1 MSQLESSSNKSTT
14 VRALF
19 AGLQVVSP
27 ALAAQLAAAA
37 MFRTQRGRAEEWERK
52 LIATGVELSVE
63 GPTGRIA
70 ARRWG
75 EVGPLI
81 LLVHGWNGR
90 GSQLGGFVAPLV
102 ATGHQVVAFDAPG
115 HGRSDGLRSS
125 LLEFANAFDA
135 VLDAV
140 RPFFQPLR
148 GVVAHSMGGA
158 AVTYAL
164 SRAQARGRAVSEPGA
179 DEPRLVFI
187 APPVDV
193 RDFVDTVSSQ
203 LGLSPRT
210 QTRLEGLLERRIGQ
224 RLEDLHAV
232 KLAGSMRQPLL
243 IVHDERDRAVP
254 FACGKRLAEAWPGAA
269 LHATRGLG
277 HSRILRNENVI
288 WAATG
293 FLIGSSSYAQRGPR
307 ALS

>member
-1 MSQLESSSNKSTT
+1 MSQLDSADKSTT
-14 VRALF
+14 VRSLL
-19 AGLQVVSP
+19 AGLQLISP

-37 MFRTQRGRAEEWERK
+37 MFRTQRARAASWERE
-52 LIATGVELSVE
+52 LLETGSGLCVE
-63 GPTGRIA
+63 GPSGSIA

-75 EVGPLI
+75 EVGPLVM
-81 LLVHGWNGR
+81 LVHGWNGR
-90 GSQLGGFVAPLV
+90 GSQLGAFVAPLV

-115 HGRSDGLRSS
+115 HGRSDGSRSS

-135 VLDAV
+135 VLDTV

-179 DEPRLVFI
+179 EEPRLVFI
-187 APPVDV
+187 APPTDV
-193 RDFVDTVSSQ
+193 RDFVDTVSGE
-203 LGLSPRT
+203 LGLLPQT
-210 QTRLEGLLERRIGQ
+210 QARLEGLLERRIGQ
-224 RLEDLHAV
+224 RLEDLHAL

-254 FACGKRLAEAWPGAA
+254 FTCGQSLAAAWPGAE
-269 LHATRGLG
+269 LYPTRGLG
-277 HSRILRNENVI
+277 HSRILLDASVI
-288 WAATG
+288 SAATG
-293 FLIGSSSYAQRGPR
+293 FISGSR
-307 ALS
+307 A

>member
-1 MSQLESSSNKSTT
+1 MSQTATLEKSTT
-14 VRALF
+14 VRSIF
-19 AGLQVVSP
+19 AGLQVISP
-27 ALAAQLAAAA
+27 ALAAQFAAKA
-37 MFRTQRGRAEEWERK
+37 MFRTQRTRVADWERE
-52 LIATGVELSVE
+52 LLESGVELRVD
-63 GPTGRIA
+63 GPTGDIA

-75 EVGPLI
+75 EVGPLV

-90 GSQLGGFVAPLV
+90 GSQLGAFVAPLV

-115 HGRSDGLRSS
+115 HGLSDGSRSS

-164 SRAQARGRAVSEPGA
+164 SRAQERGRAVSEPGA
-179 DEPRLVFI
+179 EEPRLVFI
-187 APPVDV
+187 APPIDV

-203 LGLSPRT
+203 LGLLPHT
-210 QTRLEGLLERRIGQ
+210 QARLEGLLERRIGQ
-224 RLEDLHAV
+224 RLEDLHAL

-243 IVHDERDRAVP
+243 VVHDERDRAVP
-254 FACGKRLAEAWPGAA
+254 FTCGASLAAAWPGAT
-269 LHATRGLG
+269 LRATQGLG
-277 HSRILRNENVI
+277 HSRILRDAEVI
-288 WAATG
+288 SAATG
-293 FLIGSSSYAQRGPR
+293 FIRGGR
-307 ALS
+307 S

>member
-1 MSQLESSSNKSTT
+1 MSSPATLDKSTT
-14 VRALF
+14 VRSIF
-19 AGLQVVSP
+19 AGLQVISP
-27 ALAAQLAAAA
+27 ALAAQLAARA
-37 MFRTQRGRAEEWERK
+37 MFRTQRTRVADWERE
-52 LIATGVELSVE
+52 LLESGVELRVD
-63 GPTGRIA
+63 GPTVRIA

-75 EVGPLI
+75 EVGPLV

-90 GSQLGGFVAPLV
+90 GSQLGAFVAPLV

-115 HGRSDGLRSS
+115 HGHSDGSRSS

-164 SRAQARGRAVSEPGA
+164 SRAQERGRAMGERGV

-187 APPVDV
+187 APPIDV

-203 LGLSPRT
+203 LGLLPGT
-210 QTRLEGLLERRIGQ
+210 QARLEGLLERRIGQ
-224 RLEDLHAV
+224 RLEDLHAL

-243 IVHDERDRAVP
+243 VVHDERDRAVP
-254 FACGKRLAEAWPGAA
+254 FTCGASLAAAWPGAT
-269 LHATRGLG
+269 LRATQGLG
-277 HSRILRNENVI
+277 HSRILRDAEVVS
-288 WAATG
+288 AATG
-293 FLIGSSSYAQRGPR
+293 FICGGRS
-307 ALS
+307 